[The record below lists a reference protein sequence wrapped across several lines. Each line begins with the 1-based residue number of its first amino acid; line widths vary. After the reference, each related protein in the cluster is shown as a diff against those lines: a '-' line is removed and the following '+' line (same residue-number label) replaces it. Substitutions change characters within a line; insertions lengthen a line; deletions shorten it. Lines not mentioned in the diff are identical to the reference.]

1 MGAWKWLGSGLKIAT
16 GWIPGVG
23 TAVEEGLDHWS
34 EHRERR
40 SALASLLD
48 VREQGWRPDGSPA
61 ALLRAD
67 FGVVP
72 FHGREAELQDLA
84 SWCDG
89 EAHLALRLYTAPGGF
104 GKTRLLRQV
113 VRLRREAGWDAGFLA
128 EGALGQNGAAA
139 LFEERQGP
147 LLLVLDYAESRRGE
161 IEPVV
166 ASARGSSRERV
177 RIVLLARAE
186 GDWWSELRR
195 AGDGVGDFLQGSAVE
210 GPIGL
215 LPLTDSLEAR
225 EASYRK
231 AVRAFADALDK
242 PGEEPETARAPR
254 LDDDDFERVLLVHA
268 AALAAVEGE
277 EVPSG
282 GLLDWLLS
290 REERGIDRVR
300 ERQAGLG
307 LEFRPALR
315 HAAALVTLAQGA
327 DSRAE
332 TVEIVRRAP
341 GLADQPRARLDRIAE
356 ALHVLYR
363 GRRWCDG
370 VEPDLVG
377 EHLVGRQLRDA
388 PELVDAAFGEGV
400 PELRLEAGLTVLNR
414 LAQRRPAD
422 RILLADAVGS
432 GLDRLALPAV
442 RAAVAGGD
450 PVGLVLAEALARSR
464 DLEVARQ
471 LVGHLPYP
479 TTALREAAAAVEDM
493 LWSALVR
500 REGEELNDDERED
513 LAGRA
518 NDRSVRLSDLG
529 RSEEALEA
537 IEQAVEIYRD
547 LARSRPD
554 AIRPDL
560 AGSLN
565 NLSGRLADL
574 GRREEA
580 LEAIEQA
587 VEIYRDLARS
597 RPDAIR
603 PHLAMG
609 LHNLSTSLGNLG
621 RREEALEAIEQAVEI
636 FRDLARSRPDVFRPN
651 FAESLNNLSNRLA
664 ELGRRKEALETIE
677 QAIEIFRDLARS
689 RPDAFR
695 PGLALS
701 LNSRSNRLAGLGRRE
716 EALEAI
722 EQAVAIYRE
731 LARSRPGVFRPG
743 LALSINNLSNRLG
756 ELGQREEALE
766 AIEQAVEIFR
776 DLARSR
782 PDVFRPDLA
791 RSLMVLHDRLK
802 EAGRLRPALEAAEE
816 AIGLLEPHFR
826 CVPRAFA
833 GLMGVIV
840 PDYEETAAACGVQ
853 PNEERLRSIREI
865 LASVSG
871 EA

>member
-16 GWIPGVG
+16 GWIPGLG
-23 TAVEEGLDHWS
+23 TAVEEGLDHWA

-48 VREQGWRPDGSPA
+48 VREHGWRPDGSPA

-72 FHGREAELQDLA
+72 FHGREGEIRDLA

-89 EAHLALRLYTAPGGF
+89 EAPLALRLYTAPGGF

-128 EGALGQNGAAA
+128 EGALGGHGAAA
-139 LFEERQGP
+139 LFEERKGP

-161 IEPVV
+161 IEPAV

-195 AGDGVGDFLQGSAVE
+195 AGDGVGDFFQGPAVE
-210 GPIGL
+210 GPIRL
-215 LPLTDSLEAR
+215 LPLTDSIEAR

-231 AVRAFADALDK
+231 AVRAFAEALGK
-242 PGEEPETARAPR
+242 PVEESEAAPAPR
-254 LDDDDFERVLLVHA
+254 LDGEDFERVLLVHA

-277 EVPSG
+277 QVPSG

-307 LEFRPALR
+307 PELRPALL
-315 HAAALVTLAQGA
+315 HGAALVTLAQGA

-332 TVEIVRRAP
+332 TVQIVRRAP

-377 EHLVGRQLRDA
+377 EHLVGRQLREA
-388 PELVDAAFGEGV
+388 PELVDAAFGDGV
-400 PELRLEAGLTVLNR
+400 PEPRLEAGLTVLNR

-422 RILLADAVGS
+422 RSLLGDAIGS

-450 PVGLVLAEALARSR
+450 PVGFVLAEALARSR

-471 LVGHLPYP
+471 LVERLPYP
-479 TTALREAAAAVEDM
+479 TTALREAAAAVEDV

-500 REGEELNDDERED
+500 REGEELNEEEREK

-518 NDRSVRLSDLG
+518 NDRSNRLADLG
-529 RSEEALEA
+529 RREEALEA
-537 IEQAVEIYRD
+537 TEQAVEICRDLIRSRPDAFRPNLARSLNNLALRLADLGRGDEALEPIEEAVEIYRD

-554 AIRPDL
+554 AFRPNFAL
-560 AGSLN
+560 SLN
-565 NLSGRLADL
+565 SLSNCLADL
-574 GRREEA
+574 GRLEEA

-587 VEIYRDLARS
+587 VEV
-597 RPDAIR
+597 
-603 PHLAMG
+603 H
-609 LHNLSTSLGNLG
+609 
-621 RREEALEAIEQAVEI
+621 
-636 FRDLARSRPDVFRPN
+636 
-651 FAESLNNLSNRLA
+651 
-664 ELGRRKEALETIE
+664 
-677 QAIEIFRDLARS
+677 RDLARS

-695 PGLALS
+695 PDLALGLDNLS
-701 LNSRSNRLAGLGRRE
+701 SCLAGLGRHA
-716 EALEAI
+716 EAL
-722 EQAVAIYRE
+722 V
-731 LARSRPGVFRPG
+731 
-743 LALSINNLSNRLG
+743 
-756 ELGQREEALE
+756 
-766 AIEQAVEIFR
+766 AIEQAVEIDR

-782 PDVFRPDLA
+782 PDAFRPDLARTLHNLSLCLAELGRHAEALEATEQAVEILRDLARSRPDAFRPDLA
-791 RSLMVLHDRLK
+791 RSLIVLHDRLR
-802 EAGRLRPALEAAEE
+802 EAGRLRPALEAAGE
-816 AIGLLEPHFR
+816 AIELLEPHLR
-826 CVPRAFA
+826 RVPRAFA
-833 GLMGVIV
+833 GLMGGMIR
-840 PDYEETAAACGVQ
+840 DYEETAAVCGVQ
-853 PNEERLRSIREI
+853 PDEERLRLIREI
-865 LASVSG
+865 LASFSN